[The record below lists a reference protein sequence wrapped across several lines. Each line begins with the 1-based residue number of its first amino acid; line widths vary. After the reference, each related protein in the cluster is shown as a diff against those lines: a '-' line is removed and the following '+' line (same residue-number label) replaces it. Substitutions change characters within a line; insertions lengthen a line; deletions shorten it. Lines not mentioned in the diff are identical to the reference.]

1 MSISVLTK
9 ITYRVLITSWEVMT
23 NPEKPVGETT
33 ETSKLQYQDTSPSTG
48 NFAMPAMR
56 RGDQGVQQAVWKWVK
71 MAILETNTDFEM
83 FRQLDMIW
91 IFDRMTFQAIFEDS
105 EMSNPPTFLGAF
117 SASGSQGKWY
127 QQADFLQVF
136 VDCKLNQHND
146 YHGNSD
152 VFTPPLSKISGF
164 LVPHGQSSLRFRPP
178 HSWQLMPWDR
188 IS

>member
-9 ITYRVLITSWEVMT
+9 ITYRVLIPSWEVMT

-33 ETSKLQYQDTSPSTG
+33 ETSQLQYQDTSPSTG

-83 FRQLDMIW
+83 VRHDMNFWPHDISS
-91 IFDRMTFQAIFEDS
+91 DS
-105 EMSNPPTFLGAF
+105 WRNIEMSNPPTFLGAF

-152 VFTPPLSKISGF
+152 FFTPPLSKISGF
-164 LVPHGQSSLRFRPP
+164 FGASWTVFFKISSATFLAADA
-178 HSWQLMPWDR
+178 LG
-188 IS
+188 

>member
-33 ETSKLQYQDTSPSTG
+33 ETSQLQYQDTSPSTG

-71 MAILETNTDFEM
+71 MAILDTNTDFEM
-83 FRQLDMIW
+83 FRHDMNFWPHDISS
-91 IFDRMTFQAIFEDS
+91 DS
-105 EMSNPPTFLGAF
+105 WRFRNVKSPNVPWCFLSFRIPRKMVSTG
-117 SASGSQGKWY
+117 GIVCW
-127 QQADFLQVF
+127 LQTESTHR
-136 VDCKLNQHND
+136 LPG

-178 HSWQLMPWDR
+178 HS
-188 IS
+188 